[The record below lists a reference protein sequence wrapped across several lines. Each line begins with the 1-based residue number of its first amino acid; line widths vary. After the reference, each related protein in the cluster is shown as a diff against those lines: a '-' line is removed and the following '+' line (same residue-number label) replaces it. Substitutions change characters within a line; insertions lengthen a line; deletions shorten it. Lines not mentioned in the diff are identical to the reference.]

1 MDLSELVEA
10 SDISGL
16 LRYVDSRI
24 KDREW
29 SDVLEAG
36 IRCRDALERGKQL
49 GGVAQYVEY
58 RTALDAPAP
67 LAASVVEEG
76 AGRNTLG
83 PLWEVMASTHNWADL
98 EPWLEPGRVRMMVA
112 HERALR
118 GDKIDEAEI
127 EGTPLVTPLHLLDW
141 ELACPPAVYRPDGAD
156 FPNPETTGFE
166 DLEISPG
173 TDAIEDIE
181 SEDALY
187 DLVRPWVDQSN
198 GAAGVVVIEGTAESA
213 IATLGATSAR
223 GADVD
228 LAAAL
233 AHMGWA
239 AASGGA
245 YGTRRGNPVGRSYG
259 WYAAATLLDVDPHEL
274 ADHRD
279 EGQWMLWTS
288 SQNLKGWNLGVAL
301 EHDGLAF
308 ALYAHDHIDEPGR
321 DEKKLDEPGRVENE
335 S

>member
-1 MDLSELVEA
+1 MPRLPLN
-10 SDISGL
+10 G
-16 LRYVDSRI
+16 
-24 KDREW
+24 
-29 SDVLEAG
+29 
-36 IRCRDALERGKQL
+36 GKQL

-83 PLWEVMASTHNWADL
+83 PLWEVMASTHDWADL

-118 GDKIDEAEI
+118 GDQMDDKEID
-127 EGTPLVTPLHLLDW
+127 GSPLVTPLHRLDW
-141 ELACPPAVYRPDGAD
+141 EPIYPPAVYRPDGAD
-156 FPNPETTGFE
+156 FPNPDLPAFDSIAPVET
-166 DLEISPG
+166 SG
-173 TDAIEDIE
+173 TIEDIE

-198 GAAGVVVIEGTAESA
+198 GAAGVVAVEGSAEAA
-213 IATLGATSAR
+213 IATLGAYSS
-223 GADVD
+223 GNGSVNGVEVG
-228 LAAAL
+228 LATAL

-239 AASGGA
+239 GASGGA
-245 YGTRRGNPVGRSYG
+245 YGTRRGNPVGRSYA

-274 ADHRD
+274 ADHRED
-279 EGQWMLWTS
+279 GRWLLWTDPGS
-288 SQNLKGWNLGVAL
+288 GSGWNLGVAV
-301 EHDGLAF
+301 EHDGMAW
-308 ALYAHDHIDEPGR
+308 ALYAHDHIDDALG
-321 DEKKLDEPGRVENE
+321 DNH